1 MSALLTRSPGSRR
14 TREGDCRSR
23 PEPGPG
29 PTLDDVVS
37 RAWEILRAGLPAT
50 CPACG
55 DELAPRPSAGA
66 GIVGGRCQSCS
77 TTLS

>member
-1 MSALLTRSPGSRR
+1 MSALLTRSTAPRR
-14 TREGDCRSR
+14 TREGDCRPR
-23 PEPGPG
+23 PESGPG

-66 GIVGGRCQSCS
+66 GIVGGRCDSCG

>member
-1 MSALLTRSPGSRR
+1 MSALLTRSPAPPR
-14 TREGDCRSR
+14 TRERDCTVHPD
-23 PEPGPG
+23 PESG

-37 RAWEILRAGLPAT
+37 RAWEILRAGLPAP

-66 GIVGGRCQSCS
+66 GIVGGRCQSCG
-77 TTLS
+77 TALS